1 VISELFKLITGR
13 SGRDADTDYIEEVRL
28 KEERAPSRSV
38 ERLILVAWLIIVS
51 KCFIVSWAIS
61 HYAIPVHPGWV
72 VVPTLFM
79 AAICTALYYWKD

>member
-1 VISELFKLITGR
+1 MISELFRLITGR
-13 SGRDADTDYIEEVRL
+13 TGDERDEDFVEEVNVRE
-28 KEERAPSRSV
+28 KRQPSRAV
-38 ERLILVAWLIIVS
+38 ERLILVAWVIIIA
-51 KCFIVSWAIS
+51 KCLVVAWAIE